1 MNHAF
6 IFYRVYTIPR
16 TATPVPPS
24 GLNYT
29 DLPEDFDMMQHQE
42 DKPMLGLANAPP
54 LFQETNDILDIGP
67 NGEKRKATPPDL
79 LTLSNMYFERN
90 QVFSPKIQDRS
101 ESYKLLFHRKSYELR
116 TQTVTGQ

>member
-16 TATPVPPS
+16 TGTPVPPS

-101 ESYKLLFHRKSYELR
+101 ESYKTLIYRKSYELR

>member
-1 MNHAF
+1 MNHVF
-6 IFYRVYTIPR
+6 LFYRVYTIPR

-90 QVFSPKIQDRS
+90 QVFFPKTQERS
-101 ESYKLLFHRKSYELR
+101 ESLINYYFIEKATNSGPRP
-116 TQTVTGQ
+116 

>member
-1 MNHAF
+1 MNF
-6 IFYRVYTIPR
+6 RVYTIPR

-29 DLPEDFDMMQHQE
+29 DLPEDFDMMD
-42 DKPMLGLANAPP
+42 DKPMLGLTNAPP
-54 LFQETNDILDIGP
+54 LFQQESDMMLEIGP

-90 QVFSPKIQDRS
+90 QVCLKITISNFVCFD
-101 ESYKLLFHRKSYELR
+101 
-116 TQTVTGQ
+116 

>member
-1 MNHAF
+1 MNS
-6 IFYRVYTIPR
+6 RVYTIPR

-29 DLPEDFDMMQHQE
+29 DLPEDFEMM
-42 DKPMLGLANAPP
+42 DDRPMLGLANAPP
-54 LFQETNDILDIGP
+54 LFHEESEMTLDIGP

-90 QVFSPKIQDRS
+90 QVCFNVNIAIFKFFGLIRS
-101 ESYKLLFHRKSYELR
+101 VY
-116 TQTVTGQ
+116 